1 MCETFAGTE
10 WGDVRFR
17 QPLSAK
23 FAPLSTTWFI
33 SRYQSRYRCYMNLP
47 QMFDF
52 FTPLPSCHRWFG
64 FRPEE
69 RLLGIVLVH
78 FNFFAL
84 RVSDDEL
91 SSVHPRH
98 SISLISLKIG
108 DQLLYCGKAARRE
121 KLILHYNCNLG
132 FGDRVNA
139 MKMKS
144 CYSAPHYVLFRVTS
158 LALCTKF
165 FLVLTN

>member
-1 MCETFAGTE
+1 M
-10 WGDVRFR
+10 
-17 QPLSAK
+17 S
-23 FAPLSTTWFI
+23 
-33 SRYQSRYRCYMNLP
+33 LP
-47 QMFDF
+47 SC

-144 CYSAPHYVLFRVTS
+144 CYSAPHYVFRVAS
-158 LALCTKF
+158 LHKILPRFDKLMEGNGRKTAKVKLSWKF
-165 FLVLTN
+165 ETLIDVQSADRDR